1 MRLKLLAGLVVACA
15 PACALAAGLAVNI
28 DQAARITLARPA
40 REVIVGNPAIA
51 DVSMLDARHLIVTGK
66 SYGVTN
72 LLVADQN
79 GRTIL
84 SREIVI
90 GSAGANRVSIRRGME
105 VADFACSPRCERTSA
120 PTGAAPGPSSP
131 STAP

>member
-1 MRLKLLAGLVVACA
+1 MRLQLLTLLILAA
-15 PACALAAGLAVNI
+15 PSCALAAGLAVDI

-51 DVSMLDARHLIVTGK
+51 DVTMLDGRHLIVTGK

-72 LLVADQN
+72 LVVADQS
-79 GRTIL
+79 GRTIF

-90 GSAGANRVSIRRGME
+90 GSSGPNHVSLHRGMD
-105 VADFACSPRCERTSA
+105 VADFACSPRCERTVATAGA
-120 PTGAAPGPSSP
+120 PAGTQT
-131 STAP
+131 TAP